1 MSVSDADKPEIPSDE
16 QLAAMSRDELVKL
29 GTNLDG
35 VEIVYREP
43 RWPVEGT
50 KAEKRAERLVALW
63 FALGGVFG
71 LALLGVFLFWPWE
84 YKPFGDPGNA
94 LYNLATPLYGLTLGL
109 SVLSLGIGAVLYT
122 KKFIPQEIS
131 IQDRHDGPGS
141 AEVDRKTIVAQLQ
154 DTLDTSTL
162 PRRKM
167 IVRALGFGVG
177 AMGAGTAVAFIG
189 GMIKNPWAKVVPTAN
204 GKQPVLLTSGWTP
217 RYHGET
223 IYLGRAVGSS
233 SNVLLKIRP
242 EDIDAGGMETVFP
255 WRESDGDGTTVES
268 HEKLSHIQMG
278 IRNPVMLIRVRPTD
292 MPKVVK
298 RKGQENFNYGDLFA
312 YTKICSHLGC
322 PTSLFEQQT
331 YRILCPCHQ
340 SQFDALPFAKPIF
353 GLPLVRWHSCPSP
366 STRTDTSS
374 PTATSLNPSDPHSGS
389 ANHERHSPKALARSQ
404 TSRGDGFAVSPRRR
418 YEAADQQGLPDP
430 LVVHAR

>member
-1 MSVSDADKPEIPSDE
+1 MSDADKPEIPSDE

-50 KAEKRAERLVALW
+50 KAEKRAERLIALW

-223 IYLGRAVGSS
+223 VYLGRAVGSS
-233 SNVLLKIRP
+233 SNLLLKIRP

-292 MPKVVK
+292 MPKVIK

-312 YTKICSHLGC
+312 FTKICSHLGC

-340 SQFDALPFAKPIF
+340 SQFDALHFAKPIF
-353 GLPLVRWHSCPSP
+353 GPAARALAQLPLTV
-366 STRTDTSS
+366 DKDGY
-374 PTATSLNPSDPHSGS
+374 LV
-389 ANHERHSPKALARSQ
+389 ANGDFVEPVGPAFWERKS
-404 TSRGDGFAVSPRRR
+404 
-418 YEAADQQGLPDP
+418 
-430 LVVHAR
+430 

>member
-1 MSVSDADKPEIPSDE
+1 MSDADKPEIPSDE
-16 QLAAMSRDELVKL
+16 QLASMSRDELVKL

-223 IYLGRAVGSS
+223 VYLGRAVGSS

-340 SQFDALPFAKPIF
+340 SQFDALHFAKPIF
-353 GLPLVRWHSCPSP
+353 GPAARALAQLPLTV
-366 STRTDTSS
+366 DKDGY
-374 PTATSLNPSDPHSGS
+374 LV
-389 ANHERHSPKALARSQ
+389 ANGDFVEPVGPAFWERKS
-404 TSRGDGFAVSPRRR
+404 
-418 YEAADQQGLPDP
+418 
-430 LVVHAR
+430 

>member
-1 MSVSDADKPEIPSDE
+1 MSDADKPEIPSDE
-16 QLAAMSRDELVKL
+16 QLASMSRDELVKL

-50 KAEKRAERLVALW
+50 KAEKRAERQIALW

-84 YKPFGDPGNA
+84 YKPLGDPGNA
-94 LYNLATPLYGLTLGL
+94 VYNLATPLYGLTLGL

-141 AEVDRKTIVAQLQ
+141 SEVDRKTIVAQLQ

-167 IVRALGFGVG
+167 IIRALGFGVG
-177 AMGAGTAVAFIG
+177 AMGAGATVALIG
-189 GMIKNPWAKVVPTAN
+189 GIIKNPWARVVPTAN

-217 RYHGET
+217 RYKGET

-278 IRNPVMLIRVRPTD
+278 VRNPVMIIRVRPVD
-292 MPKVVK
+292 MPKVIK
-298 RKGQENFNYGDLFA
+298 RKGQESFNYGDLFA

-340 SQFDALPFAKPIF
+340 SQFDALHFAKPIF
-353 GLPLVRWHSCPSP
+353 GPAAR
-366 STRTDTSS
+366 
-374 PTATSLNPSDPHSGS
+374 
-389 ANHERHSPKALARSQ
+389 ALAQ
-404 TSRGDGFAVSPRRR
+404 LPITVDKDGYLVANGDFVEPVGPAFWERKS
-418 YEAADQQGLPDP
+418 
-430 LVVHAR
+430 

>member
-1 MSVSDADKPEIPSDE
+1 VSGDPKVEIPSDE

-94 LYNLATPLYGLTLGL
+94 MYNLATPLYGLTLGL

-122 KKFIPQEIS
+122 KKFVPQEIS

-141 AEVDRKTIVAQLQ
+141 SEVDRKTIVAQLQ
-154 DTLDTSTL
+154 DTLETSTL

-167 IVRALGFGVG
+167 VIRALGFGVG

-189 GMIKNPWAKVVPTAN
+189 GLIKNPWAPVVPTAN

-217 RYHGET
+217 RYKGET

-233 SNVLLKIRP
+233 SQILLKIRP

-268 HEKLSHIQMG
+268 HEKLSHIAMG
-278 IRNPVMLIRVRPTD
+278 VRNPVMIIRVRPSD
-292 MPKVVK
+292 MGKVIK
-298 RKGQENFNYGDLFA
+298 RKGQESFNYGDLFA

-340 SQFDALPFAKPIF
+340 SQFDALHFAKPIF
-353 GLPLVRWHSCPSP
+353 GPAAR
-366 STRTDTSS
+366 
-374 PTATSLNPSDPHSGS
+374 
-389 ANHERHSPKALARSQ
+389 ALAQ
-404 TSRGDGFAVSPRRR
+404 LPITVDKDGYLVANGDFVEPVGPAFWERKS
-418 YEAADQQGLPDP
+418 
-430 LVVHAR
+430 